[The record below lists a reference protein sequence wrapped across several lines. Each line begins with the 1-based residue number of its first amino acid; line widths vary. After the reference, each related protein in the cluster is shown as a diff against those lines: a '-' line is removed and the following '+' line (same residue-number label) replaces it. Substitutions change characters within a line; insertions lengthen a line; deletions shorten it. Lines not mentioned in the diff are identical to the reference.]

1 MRAVAREL
9 RWVQPHW
16 KHRKHEL
23 RNGDSTIARLEYR
36 GSWKPMV
43 CIILDQEEL
52 TIRGRGG
59 LRPYI
64 QIFRGDQEIA
74 RFDQTGKNKNQ
85 ITFITGRS
93 FRWKRTGFWF
103 ATYDFIAPDN
113 DVLMTFKTVTRLFR
127 SEAVVSL
134 TAGSEKYP
142 ENRILMAFGMY
153 LLHAAA
159 QAGMMAVAG
168 AG

>member
-16 KHRKHEL
+16 NHRKYEL
-23 RNGDSTIARLEYR
+23 RDGDSTIARLEHR

-43 CIILDQEEL
+43 YIILDQEEL
-52 TIRGRGG
+52 TIRGHGG

-64 QIFRGDQEIA
+64 QILRGDQEIA
-74 RFDQTGKNKNQ
+74 RYEQTGKNKNH
-85 ITFITGRS
+85 ITFMTGRR
-93 FRWKRTGFWF
+93 FLWKRTGFWS
-103 ATYDFIAPDN
+103 ATYDFKAPDN
-113 DVLMTFKTVTRLFR
+113 DVLMTFKTAPRLFR
-127 SEAVVSL
+127 SEAIVTLS
-134 TAGSEKYP
+134 AGSEKYP
-142 ENRILMAFGMY
+142 EQRILMAFGMY

-159 QAGMMAVAG
+159 QVGMMAVAG